1 MNDILFTCTMT
12 AEQLASQKKFNWLAG
27 YVILPLCLLVLFG
40 VTVFIILIPFTV
52 GIDEELKDAYFLF
65 AIILLF
71 VLLLLF
77 ICVYLAIFIIEFP
90 RMNKEMFDIIADK
103 QFSYNF
109 STNRL
114 TYKDP
119 KRTFTFAGTDVVK
132 WVSVMAKGAS
142 TDILRLQNGEQIVL
156 ESKFNP
162 DVHSFLHEYRHVLQL
177 PAPERTTMVINYY
190 RNPV

>member
-77 ICVYLAIFIIEFP
+77 ICVYLAIL
-90 RMNKEMFDIIADK
+90 
-103 QFSYNF
+103 SL
-109 STNRL
+109 S
-114 TYKDP
+114 
-119 KRTFTFAGTDVVK
+119 
-132 WVSVMAKGAS
+132 S
-142 TDILRLQNGEQIVL
+142 
-156 ESKFNP
+156 
-162 DVHSFLHEYRHVLQL
+162 
-177 PAPERTTMVINYY
+177 
-190 RNPV
+190 

>member
-27 YVILPLCLLVLFG
+27 YVILPLCLLGIFG
-40 VTVFIILIPFTV
+40 VTVLLLLT
-52 GIDEELKDAYFLF
+52 GIDEEMKDEHFLL
-65 AIILLF
+65 AIMFLS

-77 ICVYLAIFIIEFP
+77 SCVYLTIFIIEFP
-90 RMNKEMFDIIADK
+90 RINKDMFDIIADK
-103 QFSYNF
+103 QFCYNP

-132 WVSVMAKGAS
+132 WVSCMAKGTS

-156 ESKFNP
+156 ESMFNP

-177 PAPERTTMVINYY
+177 PDPKSMTMVMNYY
-190 RNPV
+190 RNPI